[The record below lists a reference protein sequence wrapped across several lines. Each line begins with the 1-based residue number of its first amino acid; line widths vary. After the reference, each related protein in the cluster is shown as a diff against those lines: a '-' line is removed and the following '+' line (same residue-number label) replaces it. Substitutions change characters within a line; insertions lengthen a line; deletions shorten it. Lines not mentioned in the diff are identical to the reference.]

1 MFRCLSLVVKYL
13 ERRTGQKPG
22 SIKYRSYINGYLFIL
37 PALIGLI
44 VFRLYPIFFSVFKSL
59 YRINFS
65 GGGSETFVGFRNYI
79 DLLSDSTIL
88 NSLKVTLI
96 LNIMINPLQILISLL
111 LAILL
116 NKNNLS
122 IRIFRTF
129 IMLPLGISL
138 SIASVIWGLML
149 NPHSGLINSILGIL
163 GIQPQPFLTSK
174 VQALWCII
182 LIATWKGVAY
192 WMIFILAGLKEIPDQ
207 IYEAAIIDGANS
219 WESFWKITLPLL
231 RRVLLFVT
239 VSDTTANFLL
249 FVPIFMLTKGG
260 PQMSTNVLMHEAYTR
275 AFIYSDMNSALAITT
290 LILLILLIVI
300 GLEFRLIKAED

>member
-1 MFRCLSLVVKYL
+1 VKYL

>member
-1 MFRCLSLVVKYL
+1 
-13 ERRTGQKPG
+13 
-22 SIKYRSYINGYLFIL
+22 
-37 PALIGLI
+37 
-44 VFRLYPIFFSVFKSL
+44 
-59 YRINFS
+59 
-65 GGGSETFVGFRNYI
+65 
-79 DLLSDSTIL
+79 
-88 NSLKVTLI
+88 
-96 LNIMINPLQILISLL
+96 MINPLQILISLL